1 MEIQRQIQALQYRFI
16 SMIKLIHFINTQ
28 AAKLSCFL
36 DSNEVGCWFGLYLW
50 ALLMVL
56 FNLTER

>member
-28 AAKLSCFL
+28 ATKLSSFI
-36 DSNEVGCWFGLYLW
+36 DRNEVGCWFGLYLW
-50 ALLMVL
+50 ALLALL
-56 FNLTER
+56 FNLT

>member
-1 MEIQRQIQALQYRFI
+1 
-16 SMIKLIHFINTQ
+16 MIKLIRFLDTQ
-28 AAKLSCFL
+28 ATKLSSFI
-36 DSNEVGCWFGLYLW
+36 DRNEVGCWFGLYLW

>member
-28 AAKLSCFL
+28 ATKLSSFI
-36 DSNEVGCWFGLYLW
+36 DRNEVGCWFGAFVVAFFIL
-50 ALLMVL
+50 L